1 LNLKIILL
9 VKHPDMTLKG
19 IFIASAF
26 LLTSVHSFAQE
37 DKEDKAARLKAR
49 SDNAAFG
56 KQIKLL
62 KEYKDELKKL
72 PALSKENGHPAK
84 ILVEIDS
91 AAAEDAAS
99 GNMTINGYIKE
110 DLGDMSVTAYEIQ
123 FDRTTQKIIAVK
135 NDLDGVDVS
144 TGDDK

>member
-1 LNLKIILL
+1 
-9 VKHPDMTLKG
+9 MTLKG
-19 IFIASAF
+19 IFIAAALLLASA
-26 LLTSVHSFAQE
+26 HSFAQE

-62 KEYKDELKKL
+62 KEYKEELKKL
-72 PALSKENGHPAK
+72 PKLSKENGHPAK
-84 ILVEIDS
+84 IVVEIDS
-91 AAAEDAAS
+91 ASADDVIAQ
-99 GNMTINGYIKE
+99 NMTINGYIKE

-123 FDRTTQKIIAVK
+123 FDRATQKIIAVK
-135 NDLDGVDVS
+135 NDLDGVDIS